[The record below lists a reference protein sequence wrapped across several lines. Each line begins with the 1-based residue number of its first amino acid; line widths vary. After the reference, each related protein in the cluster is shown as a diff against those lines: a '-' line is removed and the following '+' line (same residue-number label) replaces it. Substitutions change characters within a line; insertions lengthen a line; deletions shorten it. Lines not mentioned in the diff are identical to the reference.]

1 MYTALIIGVIGLLIW
16 AMCSRLETES
26 QASDVFFAAE
36 HKARAEMT
44 RAERASQRHERS
56 LAQQAI
62 GLFKS
67 VGIGLSAI
75 GFGGALVYWLG
86 FIGQGA
92 GAGEQVHPLGFPPG

>member
-56 LAQQAI
+56 LAQQAV

-75 GFGGALVYWLG
+75 GFGGALVYGLV
-86 FIGQGA
+86 FM
-92 GAGEQVHPLGFPPG
+92 V

>member
-44 RAERASQRHERS
+44 RASQRHERS
-56 LAQQAI
+56 LAQQAV

-75 GFGGALVYWLG
+75 GFGGALVYGLV
-86 FIGQGA
+86 FM
-92 GAGEQVHPLGFPPG
+92 V